1 MSIQVGSN
9 AIVDL
14 QVSECLLMSSN
25 TLRMATTITAQDL
38 SSDSDDEDFIPT
50 QEADASES
58 EAESSSEE
66 EAAFNVAGKRRGKDT
81 LREAKRAR
89 GTESVA
95 DDELDQQSNGKLAE
109 RRSRIEA
116 LWAEMNASGGGRKVK
131 DEGKAL
137 LVSVIEAPAQKPD
150 ETIKSSQIPPPNQP
164 NPHHQQ
170 QQQQSST
177 TATPDSTLP
186 EPTQPSRNAPRR
198 RKSNLLA
205 LAAKYGLADAAR
217 LTVLEKSKMDWKR
230 HVEEAGDAH
239 SLEHHRKDGY
249 LEKVAFLNRTDERQA
264 ELVKSMKKSRS
275 GRR

>member
-1 MSIQVGSN
+1 
-9 AIVDL
+9 
-14 QVSECLLMSSN
+14 
-25 TLRMATTITAQDL
+25 MATTITAQDL

-50 QEADASES
+50 QEADVSES
-58 EAESSSEE
+58 EAESPSEDE
-66 EAAFNVAGKRRGKDT
+66 STSNVPAKRRGKHK
-81 LREAKRAR
+81 LREGKRTR
-89 GTESVA
+89 GSESDA
-95 DDELDQQSNGKLAE
+95 DELHQQSNSKLAE

-116 LWAEMNASGGGRKVK
+116 LWAEMNAPGGGRKVK
-131 DEGKAL
+131 DEGKARP
-137 LVSVIEAPAQKPD
+137 VSVTETLAQNPD
-150 ETIKSSQIPPPNQP
+150 EAIKSSQLPPQNQQ
-164 NPHHQQ
+164 NQQHQQ
-170 QQQQSST
+170 QQQQQPST
-177 TATPDSTLP
+177 TPTPDSALP
-186 EPTQPSRNAPRR
+186 EPTQPTRNAPRR

-264 ELVKSMKKSRS
+264 ELVKSMKKPRS